1 METNSGRNLEKK
13 LSFQVVFH
21 DGLGFIHVQRPC
33 YGLSTVLGTSEP
45 DPDVALK
52 IPPPLAVLGG
62 GRTQERVIK
71 NNSQS
76 GAVTEPHSGL
86 RGGWHVA
93 SRWRRGGAL
102 SQGRLS
108 GGDHA

>member
-1 METNSGRNLEKK
+1 METMSGRNLEKK

-33 YGLSTVLGTSEP
+33 YGPSTALGTSEP

-62 GRTQERVIK
+62 AGGRRDGSLKTTH
-71 NNSQS
+71 SQ
-76 GAVTEPHSGL
+76 VL
-86 RGGWHVA
+86 
-93 SRWRRGGAL
+93 
-102 SQGRLS
+102 
-108 GGDHA
+108 